1 MGEEQ
6 LYNPVEGIN
15 QMIEDIESVVTPLVF
30 KFHPMLRILSVFNIY
45 LVIICFVTTLVYLVF
60 KRKHR
65 IGRKLKKPTNYFMAA
80 FLLLLYALLSEKP
93 IRLGPGINLNL
104 GLMVM
109 PMAAKSFGP
118 LLAGAFG
125 IIQYGA
131 SFAMHTGE
139 AFSLS
144 SVMVAGLSGL
154 IYGRFLYARRTTY
167 LRCLW
172 VKLLVNVLC
181 NILLVPMVHTSVMTS
196 ELADAITRSLVSNV
210 LLVPLQ
216 ALIIYIAIIIMKKVR
231 KSLSEVSW
239 GIAKKDV

>member
-15 QMIEDIESVVTPLVF
+15 RMLADIESVVKPLVF
-30 KFHPMLRILSVFNIY
+30 RFHPMLRILSILNIY
-45 LVIICFVTTLVYLVF
+45 LVIICFVITLLYLVL

-65 IGRKLKKPTNYFMAA
+65 IGNKLKIPTNYFMAG
-80 FLLLLYALLSEKP
+80 FLLLLYVLLTETPIKLGP
-93 IRLGPGINLNL
+93 DIRLNF
-104 GLMVM
+104 GLVVM
-109 PMAAKSFGP
+109 PMAAKAFGP

-131 SFAMHTGE
+131 SFAMHQGE

-144 SVMVAGLSGL
+144 SVLVASLSGM
-154 IYGRFLYARRTTY
+154 IYGRFLYARPTTY

-172 VKLLVNVLC
+172 AKLVVNILC
-181 NILLVPMVHTSVMTS
+181 NVLLVPMVHTSVMTS
-196 ELADAITRSLVSNV
+196 ELAEAITRSIVSNV
-210 LLVPLQ
+210 LLVPIQ
-216 ALIIYIAIIIMKKVR
+216 ALIIYAAIIIMKRVR
-231 KSLSEVSW
+231 GALSEVSW